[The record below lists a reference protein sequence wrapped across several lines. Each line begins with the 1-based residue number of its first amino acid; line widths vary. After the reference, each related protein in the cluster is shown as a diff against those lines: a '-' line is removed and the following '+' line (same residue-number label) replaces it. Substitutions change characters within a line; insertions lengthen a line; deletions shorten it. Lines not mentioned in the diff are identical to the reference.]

1 MYLKQTYNNQIC
13 PNVLDTLGYISR
25 ILCAISVGVVVY
37 FGLEVFANSFI
48 NANISEAKTS
58 NLINFISFIVG
69 YYSELTI
76 KKLKKVL
83 EKEEEVK

>member
-1 MYLKQTYNNQIC
+1 
-13 PNVLDTLGYISR
+13 
-25 ILCAISVGVVVY
+25 VY